1 MVKDAVFKVYP
12 SAPYD
17 LAVTHR
23 DGLNADL
30 FDFIKG

>member
-1 MVKDAVFKVYP
+1 MVKAAVLKVYP

-17 LAVTHR
+17 LAVTDR
-23 DGLNADL
+23 DERNADL

>member
-1 MVKDAVFKVYP
+1 MLTVYP

-23 DGLNADL
+23 NELNADL
-30 FDFIKG
+30 FDFIKE